1 MKNILIISLITLFAI
16 TVKSQEKINS
26 EKQFLTNTRQLKIH
40 FLPEIKTGELE
51 EKLTYIASDELE
63 GRMTGSKGIKLAA
76 DYITAI
82 ITDLGLEPLAEAE
95 DYFWQFDFVS
105 DYRVDPENNQFV
117 LDGKNLEINKDYIP
131 LSSSENEEVESNV
144 VFAGYGLKAEG
155 KNNYEYNS
163 YSSLDVNGKIVMVL
177 DGIPEELD
185 KEKEDLFERNIASG
199 YKQMLARQMG
209 AKAILIV
216 TDRIDNERTKE
227 IIGNSG
233 IISMNITEDVAN
245 SILSAKNET
254 VENAIENLKGGD
266 PKGNEHLFELETKV
280 RLKSKIERI
289 VKQDNNIVGVVY
301 SNNKNAGYIFIGGHY
316 DHLGFGETNSR
327 SDDEHK
333 HDIHNGADDN
343 GSGAVTVIELAEYFS
358 NLKKENPDTITY
370 NLVFCLWSGEELGL
384 LGSAAFTSELPVPAD
399 KVKAYIN
406 FDMVG
411 RVNDN
416 KLEIQGLGSATEWKK
431 IFENKN
437 IITGFDI
444 TLFDDPYLPTDVTSF
459 YLKGIPV
466 ASFFSGIHLDYHTY
480 KDDVEFINFDEMQRV
495 VKLASLMIK
504 ELMKPD
510 QALTYREIK
519 IRRPKSTK
527 GGRKVSLGT
536 IPVFAG
542 GDDTGMGVQ
551 GVRGGGPAEKAGVQG
566 GDVVIGLNGKEVKNI
581 YDFMNIM
588 NELKPD
594 VETEIVVLRSGKELK
609 LKIVP
614 EAK

>member
-1 MKNILIISLITLFAI
+1 MKKIIAIVLLLPFGLIMAQDAENLEKKFLKNTQLNI
-16 TVKSQEKINS
+16 
-26 EKQFLTNTRQLKIH
+26 R
-40 FLPEIKTGELE
+40 FLPEIKAGELE

-82 ITDLGLEPLAEAE
+82 FTDLGLEPLAEAE
-95 DYFWQFDFVS
+95 DYFRQFDFVS

-117 LDGKNLEINKDYIP
+117 LDGKNLELNKDYIP
-131 LSSSENEEVESNV
+131 LSSSENGEVESNM
-144 VFAGYGLKAEG
+144 VFAGYGLKVEG
-155 KNNYEYNS
+155 KNNYQYNS

-227 IIGNSG
+227 MIGNSG

-245 SILSAKNET
+245 SILSVKNET

-266 PKGNEHLFELETKV
+266 PKGNEHLFEVETKV
-280 RLKSKIERI
+280 RLKSKIDR
-289 VKQDNNIVGVVY
+289 VVMQDNNILGVVCL
-301 SNNKNAGYIFIGGHY
+301 NNKNADYIFIGAHY

-327 SDDEHK
+327 SDEEHK

-411 RVNDN
+411 RVSDN

-437 IITGFDI
+437 IITEFDI
-444 TLFDDPYLPTDVTSF
+444 TLFNDPYLPTDVTSF

-480 KDDVEFINFDEMQRV
+480 RDDVEFINFDDMQRV
-495 VKLASLMIK
+495 VKLASLIIK

-510 QALTYREIK
+510 QALTYREVK

-536 IPVFAG
+536 IPVYAG
-542 GDDTGMGVQ
+542 GDDTGMAVQ
-551 GVRGGGPAEKAGVQG
+551 GVRGGGPAEKAGVKG

-581 YDFMNIM
+581 YDFINIM

-594 VETEIVVLRSGKELK
+594 VETEIVVLRSGEELK

>member
-1 MKNILIISLITLFAI
+1 MKNILIISLITLFAV
-16 TVKSQEKINS
+16 TVKSQEETNS
-26 EKQFLTNTRQLKIH
+26 EKQFITNTRQLNIH
-40 FLPEIKTGELE
+40 FLPDIKAGELE

-82 ITDLGLEPLAEAE
+82 FTYLGLEPLAEAE

-105 DYRVDPENNQFV
+105 DYRVDPENNQFI
-117 LDGKNLEINKDYIP
+117 LDGKNLELNNNYIP
-131 LSSSENEEVESNV
+131 LSSSENGEVESNV
-144 VFAGYGLKAEG
+144 VFAGYGLKVEG
-155 KNNYEYNS
+155 KNDYQYNS

-177 DGIPEELD
+177 DGIPKELD

-227 IIGNSG
+227 MIGNSG
-233 IISMNITEDVAN
+233 IISMNITEDIAN

-254 VENAIENLKGGD
+254 VENVIENLKGGD

-280 RLKSKIERI
+280 RINTKIERV
-289 VKQDNNIVGVVY
+289 VKQDNNILGVVY
-301 SNNKNAGYIFIGGHY
+301 SNNKNADYIFIGGHY

-327 SDDEHK
+327 SDEEHK

-343 GSGAVTVIELAEYFS
+343 GSGVVTVIELAEFFS
-358 NLKKENPDTITY
+358 NLKKENPDAITY

-437 IITGFDI
+437 IITEFDI

-480 KDDVEFINFDEMQRV
+480 RDDVEFINFDDMQRA
-495 VKLASLMIK
+495 VKLASLIIN

-510 QALTYREIK
+510 QALTYREVK
-519 IRRPKSTK
+519 LRRPKSTK

-536 IPVFAG
+536 IPVYAG

-581 YDFMNIM
+581 YDFINIM

-594 VETEIVVLRSGKELK
+594 VETEIVVLRSGEELK

>member
-1 MKNILIISLITLFAI
+1 MKNILIISLITLFAV
-16 TVKSQEKINS
+16 TVKSQEETNS
-26 EKQFLTNTRQLKIH
+26 EKQFITNTRQLNIH
-40 FLPEIKTGELE
+40 FLPDIKAGELE

-82 ITDLGLEPLAEAE
+82 FTYLGLEPLAEAE

-105 DYRVDPENNQFV
+105 DYRVDPENNQFI
-117 LDGKNLEINKDYIP
+117 LDGKNLELNNNYIP
-131 LSSSENEEVESNV
+131 LSSSENGEVESNV
-144 VFAGYGLKAEG
+144 VFAGYGLKVEG
-155 KNNYEYNS
+155 KNDYQYNS

-177 DGIPEELD
+177 DGIPKELD

-227 IIGNSG
+227 MIGNSG
-233 IISMNITEDVAN
+233 IISMNITEDIAN

-254 VENAIENLKGGD
+254 VENVIENLKGGD

-280 RLKSKIERI
+280 RINTKIERV
-289 VKQDNNIVGVVY
+289 VKQDNNILGVVY
-301 SNNKNAGYIFIGGHY
+301 SNNKNADYIFIGGHY

-327 SDDEHK
+327 SDEEHK

-343 GSGAVTVIELAEYFS
+343 GSGVVTVIELAEFFS
-358 NLKKENPDTITY
+358 NLKKENPDAITY

-437 IITGFDI
+437 IITEFDI

-480 KDDVEFINFDEMQRV
+480 RDDVEFINFDDMQRA
-495 VKLASLMIK
+495 VKLASLIIN

-510 QALTYREIK
+510 QALTYREVK
-519 IRRPKSTK
+519 LRRPKSTK

-536 IPVFAG
+536 IPVYAG

-551 GVRGGGPAEKAGVQG
+551 GVRGGGPAEKAGVKG

-581 YDFMNIM
+581 YDFINIM

-594 VETEIVVLRSGKELK
+594 VETEIVVLRSGEELK

>member
-343 GSGAVTVIELAEYFS
+343 GSGAVTVIELA
-358 NLKKENPDTITY
+358 
-370 NLVFCLWSGEELGL
+370 
-384 LGSAAFTSELPVPAD
+384 
-399 KVKAYIN
+399 
-406 FDMVG
+406 
-411 RVNDN
+411 
-416 KLEIQGLGSATEWKK
+416 
-431 IFENKN
+431 
-437 IITGFDI
+437 
-444 TLFDDPYLPTDVTSF
+444 
-459 YLKGIPV
+459 
-466 ASFFSGIHLDYHTY
+466 
-480 KDDVEFINFDEMQRV
+480 
-495 VKLASLMIK
+495 
-504 ELMKPD
+504 
-510 QALTYREIK
+510 
-519 IRRPKSTK
+519 
-527 GGRKVSLGT
+527 
-536 IPVFAG
+536 
-542 GDDTGMGVQ
+542 
-551 GVRGGGPAEKAGVQG
+551 
-566 GDVVIGLNGKEVKNI
+566 
-581 YDFMNIM
+581 
-588 NELKPD
+588 
-594 VETEIVVLRSGKELK
+594 
-609 LKIVP
+609 
-614 EAK
+614 